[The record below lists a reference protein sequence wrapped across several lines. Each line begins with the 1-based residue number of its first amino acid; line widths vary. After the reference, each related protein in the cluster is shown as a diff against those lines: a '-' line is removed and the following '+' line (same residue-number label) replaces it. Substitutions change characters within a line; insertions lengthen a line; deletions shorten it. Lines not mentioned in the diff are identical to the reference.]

1 MKMSSGAPGYHLS
14 QEPQGWGS
22 GKRTQIAHL
31 NSASPSQES
40 WSRLLP
46 VWKVLT
52 GERQGCLLAS
62 PAKEACM
69 DQGPLAAPSFPGA
82 PPSLAQRQREP
93 ALHWM
98 CDLGGGGA
106 LDSKTH
112 HCLTVL
118 VPWSLYLSL
127 ASQLPRPYVTAGQGR
142 DRSDRTPQPG
152 FPPPRAWLSNHGR
165 KISHPGVGLGCK
177 GKAEPTC
184 RGRGCREAESTD
196 YYSRTGYPTLPSLA
210 PLLLS
215 RCSWPLLSCSFFH
228 LCR

>member
-40 WSRLLP
+40 WSRLLL

-69 DQGPLAAPSFPGA
+69 DQGPLPPLRSLGPLLPSRRGRGNLPFIGCVT
-82 PPSLAQRQREP
+82 
-93 ALHWM
+93 W
-98 CDLGGGGA
+98 GGGA

-118 VPWSLYLSL
+118 VPWSLYLGL

-215 RCSWPLLSCSFFH
+215 RSS
-228 LCR
+228 